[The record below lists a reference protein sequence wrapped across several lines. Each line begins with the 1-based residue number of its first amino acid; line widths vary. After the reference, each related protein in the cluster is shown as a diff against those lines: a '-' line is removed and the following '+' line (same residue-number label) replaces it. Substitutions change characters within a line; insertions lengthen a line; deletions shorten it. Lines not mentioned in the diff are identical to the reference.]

1 MALRDLQQISQVDT
15 DVDEEEMGEAAYF
28 EVLEYVRMAALM
40 LFTEFALSRDQLV
53 PPDATIH

>member
-1 MALRDLQQISQVDT
+1 MDT
-15 DVDEEEMGEAAYF
+15 DIEEEEMGEAAYF

-40 LFTEFALSRDQLV
+40 LFTEFGLARDQLV